1 MNHTNMNC
9 VNLNHSNRNHTNPN
23 YLNRNHSK
31 GNHYIIMFTIGFLL
45 VGLLG
50 VSGCGG
56 FGANTANIDA
66 GMTAVEAL
74 DYDGALA
81 CFADAAAAGEDERLL
96 YRGIGLS
103 HMGKTE
109 YSEAIT
115 AFQAA
120 LSHSNGIPDNIDY
133 DINYYMAVA
142 YYKTGQKAEAVAAY
156 DAILALRE
164 DDGDAYYLRG
174 AIQAEQGNLEA
185 AKADF
190 DKTLSLDK
198 NTDRLIEIYGILNDN
213 GYKEVGQEYLHAAMD
228 DTNKMT
234 EYEKGR
240 ICYYLGNYE
249 DAKTYLEEARD
260 ESYEAVL
267 FLGRT
272 YEALGDNNYAI
283 SVYNAYLEAGNES
296 PHVYNQLG
304 ICKLKLKEYDAA
316 LAAFQAGMK
325 IEENPILQT
334 LRFNE
339 IITYEYLGEYKKAS
353 VLMAGY
359 LQTYPDD
366 ALAARENIF
375 LETR

>member
-1 MNHTNMNC
+1 MNKNTN
-9 VNLNHSNRNHTNPN
+9 LTITI
-23 YLNRNHSK
+23 LL
-31 GNHYIIMFTIGFLL
+31 III
-45 VGLLG
+45 LLG
-50 VSGCGG
+50 TSGCSGI
-56 FGANTANIDA
+56 GADSANIDI
-66 GMTAVEAL
+66 GMEAVEAL
-74 DYDGALA
+74 DYDKALA

-103 HMGKTE
+103 YMGKTA
-109 YSEAIT
+109 YSEAIE
-115 AFQAA
+115 AFQTA
-120 LSHSNGIPDNIDY
+120 LSYSDGIPDNIDY

-142 YYKTGQKAEAVAAY
+142 YYKTGQKASAVAAY

-164 DDGDAYYLRG
+164 DDKDAYYLRG
-174 AIQAEQGNLEA
+174 AIQTEQGNLDA
-185 AKADF
+185 ARADF
-190 DKTLSLDK
+190 DKTLALDRDS
-198 NTDRLIEIYGILNDN
+198 DRLIEIYTILTDN
-213 GYKEVGQEYLHAAMD
+213 GYKEVGQEYLHAAMESGAD
-228 DTNKMT
+228 KMT

-240 ICYYLGNYE
+240 ISYYLGDFE
-249 DAKTYLEEARD
+249 SARTYLEEARD

-272 YEALGDNNYAI
+272 YEALGDNNYAV
-283 SVYNAYLEAGNES
+283 SVYNAYLDAGNAS

-325 IEENPILQT
+325 IEDNPILQT

-339 IITYEYLGEYKKAS
+339 IITYEYLGDYKKAG
-353 VLMAGY
+353 VLMDGY

-366 ALAARENIF
+366 ILAARENIF